1 VGGFFSVH
9 GLIDLFFKV
18 LILSLL
24 VRVILS
30 WIVGFSLISP
40 GNPVVVFFNRLTDPI
55 LSPIAKRI
63 PRASFMVVDLS
74 LWISLLFCWWAL
86 LLLDGLVL
94 SSLPPSW

>member
-1 VGGFFSVH
+1 VGGFFSLH
-9 GLIDLFFKV
+9 QLIDLFFKL

-30 WIVGFSLISP
+30 WIVSFSIMSP
-40 GNPVVVFFNRLTDPI
+40 GNPIFVFFNRLTDPI

-63 PRASFMVVDLS
+63 PRASFMVIDLS

-86 LLLDGLVL
+86 SLLDGLVL
-94 SSLPPSW
+94 SSLPLNW

>member
-30 WIVGFSLISP
+30 WIVSFSLMSP
-40 GNPVVVFFNRLTDPI
+40 GNPVVVFFNRMTDPI

-86 LLLDGLVL
+86 SLLDGLIL
-94 SSLPPSW
+94 SSLPPGW